1 MTPRISANTA
11 AMLKVQGFGV
21 VTAEPQ
27 TEPFPASVMSA
38 TKWRTPD
45 GNPSQKLKQS

>member
-45 GNPSQKLKQS
+45 GNPSQKLKQP